1 MTFRYTLA
9 LDSEGRI
16 VGGRAKTSSGHFLWT
31 PLYAVQAKPDGS
43 VQGNPYVD
51 LRKVIALARASALPE
66 VQAKFDEETI
76 GPRIDPALEP
86 TAPEDEDSEG
96 I

>member
-1 MTFRYTLA
+1 
-9 LDSEGRI
+9 
-16 VGGRAKTSSGHFLWT
+16 
-31 PLYAVQAKPDGS
+31 
-43 VQGNPYVD
+43 VD